1 MVQWIRLLQLRDNQL
16 KWRLIM
22 TKRKK
27 YFKEFKVDAIA
38 LVVEQIYFGMAVK
51 AMKLEISDR
60 INNQ

>member
-1 MVQWIRLLQLRDNQL
+1 
-16 KWRLIM
+16 M

-51 AMKLEISDR
+51 TMKLEISDR